1 MKWQR
6 RIWVVLLNSAVF
18 WIVMLLGRMYLTAEP
33 KEYRVV
39 YIPKVLDEE
48 SDFWVQM
55 REGIEMAASEGNA
68 QVSVAGA
75 AVESDYETQ
84 NRLLEQAV
92 AEMPDAVILCPSGYQ
107 ETAEMAKKVTEA
119 GIVLVVVD
127 SELEGNPGGCLVA
140 TDNIEAGR
148 KQGEWL
154 KSYLTDTDQ
163 IAVIAHERNASTA
176 VDRLEGLKVGL
187 GERSSQ
193 IATVCYSGSSYE
205 NAEAVT
211 EQLLRD
217 QPEIT
222 VIVGLNEYTTVGA
235 AAAVKKLG
243 VQDQV
248 SMVGFDSSIAE
259 IKLLEEGLLTATVI
273 QKPFVMGYSAME
285 EAFLMI
291 QGKAPDAP
299 FIDSGSVLI
308 TADTLYQTENQ
319 KLLFPF
325 QQN

>member
-1 MKWQR
+1 MKRQR
-6 RIWVVLLNSAVF
+6 MIGVILLSSAVF
-18 WIVMLLGRMYLTAEP
+18 WIVMLLGHMYLTAEQ
-33 KEYRVV
+33 KEYRVM

-75 AVESDYETQ
+75 SVESDYETQ

-92 AEMPDAVILCPSGYQ
+92 EERPDAVILCPSGYR
-107 ETAEMAKKVTEA
+107 ETVEAAKKVTDA

-140 TDNIEAGR
+140 TDNVEAGR

-154 KSYLTDTDQ
+154 KGCLDAKDQ

-176 VDRLEGLKVGL
+176 VDRLEGLKAGL
-187 GERSSQ
+187 GECSSQ
-193 IATVCYSGSSYE
+193 IAAVCYSGSSYE
-205 NAEAVT
+205 NAEAAT
-211 EQLLRD
+211 EQLLKER
-217 QPEIT
+217 PEIS

-243 VQDQV
+243 AQKRI

-259 IKLLEEGLLTATVI
+259 IKLLEEGLLTAMVI

-285 EAFLMI
+285 EALTML
-291 QGKAPDAP
+291 QGNAPESP